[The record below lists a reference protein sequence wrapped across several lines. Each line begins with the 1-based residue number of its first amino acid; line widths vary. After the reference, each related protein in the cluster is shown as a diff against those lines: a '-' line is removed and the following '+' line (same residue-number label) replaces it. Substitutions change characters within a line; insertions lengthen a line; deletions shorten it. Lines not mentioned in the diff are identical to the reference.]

1 MPLADAL
8 AHPPAP
14 NRVSQFC
21 HLPDFLDAA
30 QLERWRSTLDVAVA
44 RRARRMPLASDADN
58 TNSPMYTQ
66 RCGLRLNDAEL
77 NRLTFA
83 AGAVAG
89 SAACTLNDHPA
100 GFRLYL
106 DNVLIKEP
114 WGDPTRW
121 HVDTFSFTFNS
132 TRTSSFW
139 IVRRPPSPP
148 PLMQRSADG
157 RAAGCAGSGRF
168 DGQERGALL
177 PPRLTPRDG
186 SAP

>member
-1 MPLADAL
+1 MPLSYAL
-8 AHPPAP
+8 QGLTPSNP
-14 NRVSQFC
+14 VSQFC
-21 HLPDFLDAA
+21 HLPSFLDAA
-30 QLERWRSTLDVAVA
+30 QLERWRATLDVAVA

-121 HVDTFSFTFNS
+121 HVGKCSRSLCVFF
-132 TRTSSFW
+132 RSSKQRLHRRQDVGRLQDGHAAQRH
-139 IVRRPPSPP
+139 VRRR
-148 PLMQRSADG
+148 PL
-157 RAAGCAGSGRF
+157 
-168 DGQERGALL
+168 
-177 PPRLTPRDG
+177 
-186 SAP
+186 

>member
-1 MPLADAL
+1 
-8 AHPPAP
+8 
-14 NRVSQFC
+14 
-21 HLPDFLDAA
+21 
-30 QLERWRSTLDVAVA
+30 
-44 RRARRMPLASDADN
+44 MPLASDADN

-121 HVDTFSFTFNS
+121 HVV
-132 TRTSSFW
+132 RQQQPLLTSPE
-139 IVRRPPSPP
+139 I
-148 PLMQRSADG
+148 
-157 RAAGCAGSGRF
+157 
-168 DGQERGALL
+168 
-177 PPRLTPRDG
+177 
-186 SAP
+186 